1 MSEVPPMIDAITY
14 FASYF
19 ETFNLSRIPATYF
32 VTLCQVITVWAMTS
46 ANPSC
51 PDIAPACFYGVA
63 RGFRRAFREER
74 YLYAQQSFY

>member
-14 FASYF
+14 FASCF

-32 VTLCQVITVWAMTS
+32 VTLCLVITTWAMTG
-46 ANPSC
+46 ANLSC
-51 PDIAPACFYGVA
+51 PDIAPVCFCGVA
-63 RGFRRAFREER
+63 RGSRRAFREER

>member
-1 MSEVPPMIDAITY
+1 MNVGPPMIDAITY

-32 VTLCQVITVWAMTS
+32 VTLCLVIAAWAMTG
-46 ANPSC
+46 ANPNC
-51 PDIAPACFYGVA
+51 PDIAPACFCGVA
-63 RGFRRAFREER
+63 RGSRRAFREER